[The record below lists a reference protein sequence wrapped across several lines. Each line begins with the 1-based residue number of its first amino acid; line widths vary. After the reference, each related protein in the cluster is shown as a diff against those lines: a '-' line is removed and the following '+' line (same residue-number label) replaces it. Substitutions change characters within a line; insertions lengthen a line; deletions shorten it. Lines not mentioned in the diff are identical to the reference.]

1 MLILESVEY
10 LIRSFYIIRTLFVH
24 SYMRFRNIEDSLILK
39 I

>member
-10 LIRSFYIIRTLFVH
+10 LIRSFYIIRPLFVH